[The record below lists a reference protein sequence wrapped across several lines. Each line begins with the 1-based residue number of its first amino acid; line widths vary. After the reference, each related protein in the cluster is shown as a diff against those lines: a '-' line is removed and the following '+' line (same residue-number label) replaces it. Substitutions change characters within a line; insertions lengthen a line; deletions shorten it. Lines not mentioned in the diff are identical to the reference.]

1 MAQEKLNG
9 PVCLNHP
16 DKLAVAHC
24 CVCRRPVCK
33 DCLIQDNGFKCCSR
47 ECLKMAK
54 ESTQRTADV
63 LERKARSDAGAWV
76 RPAIRLVV
84 LAALIVAAWFFRGNI
99 QGLYN
104 KYFGKGKPTVKQRI
118 EEYNRQNVEKD
129 HQRRNKKM
137 NDFERDG
144 L

>member
-24 CVCRRPVCK
+24 CVCRRPICS
-33 DCLIQDNGFKCCSR
+33 DCLIQDSGFKCCSR

-63 LERKARSDAGAWV
+63 LDRKARSEAGAWV
-76 RPAIRLVV
+76 RPVIRLII
-84 LAALIVAAWFFRGNI
+84 LAALIGAAWYFRGNI
-99 QGLYN
+99 QSLYH
-104 KYFGKGKPTVKQRI
+104 KYFGKDKPTVKERI
-118 EEYNRQNVEKD
+118 EEFNRQNVEKD

-137 NDFERDG
+137 NELEQDG

>member
-24 CVCRRPVCK
+24 CVCRRPICS
-33 DCLIQDNGFKCCSR
+33 DCLIQDSGFKCCSR

-63 LERKARSDAGAWV
+63 LERALARL
-76 RPAIRLVV
+76 P
-84 LAALIVAAWFFRGNI
+84 
-99 QGLYN
+99 LYDDLN
-104 KYFGKGKPTVKQRI
+104 TVKITTDDLTPLETAERI
-118 EEYNRQNVEKD
+118 GKLL
-129 HQRRNKKM
+129 M
-137 NDFERDG
+137 
-144 L
+144 